1 MTHLNNDGRTV
12 QTNSTNAE
20 LAEEF
25 SRQAEWRREKA
36 LQYPNDKRNAE
47 AAAIFDRLA
56 SSANFCPAHIVAA
69 TRDLFEDYP
78 ASEEWQSML
87 KEVGFW
93 SFPATAEEFCRG
105 FIARQTAD
113 MAAE

>member
-12 QTNSTNAE
+12 QTNSTNAK

-56 SSANFCPAHIVAA
+56 SSANVCPVHLVAA
-69 TRDLFEDYP
+69 AWALFEDYP
-78 ASEEWQSML
+78 AAEAWQSML
-87 KEVGFW
+87 NEVGFW
-93 SFPATAEEFCRG
+93 SFPATAEEFCRD
-105 FIARQTAD
+105 FIAQHTAD
-113 MAAE
+113 VAAE